1 MNKHREQIL
10 QLNKH
15 FYDPVNNF
23 GVECGEGWYKLILD
37 CHNELLA
44 LDPDYK
50 ILQIKEKFNNL
61 RYYITTTNKECQK
74 EMYDITHRYESMSR
88 NTPEHTIE
96 QTMAEKYEQE
106 IDRLNRII
114 AEKAAEIQYY
124 QSVVRESY

>member
-1 MNKHREQIL
+1 MNKYKIQIL
-10 QLNKH
+10 QLNRH

-37 CHNELLA
+37 CHSELLA

-61 RYYITTTNKECQK
+61 RYYITTTKKECQK
-74 EMYDITHRYESMSR
+74 EMYDITHRYEAMSR
-88 NTPEHTIE
+88 STPEHTIE

-114 AEKAAEIQYY
+114 TEKTAEIQYY